1 MNKVAV
7 NLKVHKSM
15 RLAQKAKNQIKNPK
29 LLLKKIKLTKAKMN
43 KKIKR
48 KIMIRRKIK
57 KNHLVKIINNPIKN
71 RVIKT
76 KVKLFIR
83 YP

>member
-43 KKIKR
+43 KA
-48 KIMIRRKIK
+48 
-57 KNHLVKIINNPIKN
+57 KII
-71 RVIKT
+71 VIAKIANH
-76 KVKLFIR
+76 KLNIR
-83 YP
+83 SKKQ